1 MKWKIQMLAVI
12 TIGLLA
18 SCKNKSSGDT
28 EQKDTILTAT
38 NTNEGMNSP
47 SISAIEVPIGI
58 KTTFEEK
65 YPQAT
70 NVQWNYYRPVEPYYI
85 DWEWRGWQQIDT
97 TDYVVNYGWEG
108 TDYISWYDDQGSW
121 VATVS
126 NISDYGTLP
135 QPINDVISKQY
146 NGYTIT
152 SVKKENDKN
161 RTAYEINIEKGADN
175 GKLLI
180 DENGKILK
188 KKITV
193 DGETTKEKMN
203 PKDSDQ

>member
-1 MKWKIQMLAVI
+1 MKWKIPMLAVI

-18 SCKNKSSGDT
+18 SCKNKSSENT
-28 EQKDTILTAT
+28 EVKDSLTAT
-38 NTNEGMNSP
+38 NTNEGMDP
-47 SISAIEVPIGI
+47 SISSIEVPIGI
-58 KTTFEEK
+58 KTIFEER
-65 YPQAT
+65 YPQAA

-85 DWEWRGWQQIDT
+85 DWEWRGWPQMDT
-97 TDYVVNYGWEG
+97 MDYVTTYRWNDM
-108 TDYISWYDDQGSW
+108 DYISWYDDQGNW
-121 VATVS
+121 VATV
-126 NISDYGTLP
+126 NNVSDFGTLP
-135 QPINDVISKQY
+135 QPVNDAISKQY

-161 RTAYEINIEKGADN
+161 RTAYEIIIEKGTDH

-193 DGETTKEKMN
+193 GGETTKDKMN
-203 PKDSDQ
+203 PKDSEQ